1 MMPALL
7 SCTTS
12 GPLTPPPTLF
22 SLQQPHPPLL
32 ATTSPPSPCNN
43 ALPYPPFPFPP
54 TEKDSPIKPSVVA
67 QENIDFETLRA
78 EDLEYNFEK
87 KGLSNLRRRMFWA
100 IADYQGEATRSVGKA
115 QGCEMCVET

>member
-1 MMPALL
+1 MAPALL
-7 SCTTS
+7 SCTAALQDNCHAPVTQHLR
-12 GPLTPPPTLF
+12 PLPFTFAF
-22 SLQQPHPPLL
+22 SLQQHF
-32 ATTSPPSPCNN
+32 TH
-43 ALPYPPFPFPP
+43 P

-100 IADYQGEATRSVGKA
+100 IADYQGEAPTAVGR
-115 QGCEMCVET
+115 GESGRCRG